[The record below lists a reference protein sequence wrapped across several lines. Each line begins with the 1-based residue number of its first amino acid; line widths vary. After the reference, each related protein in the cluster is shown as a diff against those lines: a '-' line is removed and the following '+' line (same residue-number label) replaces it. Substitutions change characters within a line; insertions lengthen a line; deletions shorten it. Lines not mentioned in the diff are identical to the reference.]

1 MDTAP
6 IMPST
11 ENTPCSKKS
20 LSGLSA
26 TTIGILVGTV
36 FIIMITADSLL
47 IVFGQLEIGA
57 FLGILILVFGAY
69 GAWLVFEKYR
79 LEAATK

>member
-1 MDTAP
+1 
-6 IMPST
+6 MPST
-11 ENTPCSKKS
+11 ENISPSKKS

-26 TTIGILVGTV
+26 TAIGIVVGTV
-36 FIIMITADSLL
+36 FIVMILADSLL

-57 FLGILILVFGAY
+57 FLGVLILVFGVY
-69 GAWLVFEKYR
+69 GAWLVFYKYR